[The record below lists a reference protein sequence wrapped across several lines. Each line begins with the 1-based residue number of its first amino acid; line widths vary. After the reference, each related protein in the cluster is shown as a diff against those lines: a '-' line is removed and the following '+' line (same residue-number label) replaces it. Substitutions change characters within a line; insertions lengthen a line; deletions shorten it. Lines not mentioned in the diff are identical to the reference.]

1 MIYLSQQNCLCNCMA
16 CSHIQDYLV
25 AIFEISSLWWAYH
38 VLLLVVIYEEIYPC
52 DITLY
57 YSINNIKLKLLYSL
71 LFNTTLT
78 NMGKYY
84 TRSKARKERS
94 KSVCKAS
101 FIDIIILLFHSSLY
115 QLRNI
120 SLKLP
125 YLTNMFLLTKET
137 VGWEYPS
144 KWTQ

>member
-38 VLLLVVIYEEIYPC
+38 VLLLVVIFEEIYPC
-52 DITLY
+52 DVTLY
-57 YSINNIKLKLLYSL
+57 YYIYIIKLKLLNSL

-94 KSVCKAS
+94 KSVCKDS
-101 FIDIIILLFHSSLY
+101 FIETIYLLFHSSLY
-115 QLRNI
+115 QLRKM
-120 SLKLP
+120 SWELM
-125 YLTNMFLLTKET
+125 YLTSMFLLTKET